1 MTAHSSLSRQGS
13 SIVAFPSK
21 TAWKKEN
28 SSETRMENHLDGLLE
43 EQDTVMIVLGNV
55 PLVRAQGR
63 EEEQ

>member
-1 MTAHSSLSRQGS
+1 M
-13 SIVAFPSK
+13 I
-21 TAWKKEN
+21 
-28 SSETRMENHLDGLLE
+28 NHLYGLLE